1 MDKLDVE
8 RTQERFHIDG
18 FKSGVLQTVLQ
29 FVSTVELH
37 PNLEKQSPTVSNF
50 LSQRGNKEFLVLAGR
65 SGDVVVRCWHQRGH
79 GTSIRATWPGPFFRF
94 E

>member
-37 PNLEKQSPTVSNF
+37 PNLEKQSPTVSSSPKGAIRNS
-50 LSQRGNKEFLVLAGR
+50 LCLR
-65 SGDVVVRCWHQRGH
+65 VVQAMWSFGVVAST
-79 GTSIRATWPGPFFRF
+79 GTWD